1 MPVDAV
7 STSRDGDAPRRRR
20 AVLYVTCLIVVVLT
34 AVIAVWAG
42 GSAEPNTPPAAEG
55 GGPGAGNGPE
65 TGNDPETGNEPGA
78 GSGENENTSG
88 QPSGPRVIAWI
99 GELGPLGGAGPHHG
113 RERAYPSLVQGECD
127 QVLPIL
133 HTIPEPSRSV
143 YEGAASACLAA
154 FHNQPQ
160 LWSRAQAALT
170 TVGSQTSQDCFDK
183 PVHQLLQSL
192 VEVHRQDPGAQFV
205 TRFGSGSA
213 PPCPRV
219 LELIPDHGPREGGY
233 QIRLIGV
240 SLPPMAG
247 IHFGETYLTVNT
259 NDGREAVI
267 TVPPADAVGAP
278 VYEQDGYSYFS
289 VWAEG
294 WPIDLPSASIIFAY
308 DPAEQTER
316 TESAPPASSPPT
328 S

>member
-183 PVHQLLQSL
+183 PVHSWRYIARTQALNSS
-192 VEVHRQDPGAQFV
+192 R
-205 TRFGSGSA
+205 GSA
-213 PPCPRV
+213 AGRRRRV
-219 LELIPDHGPREGGY
+219 R
-233 QIRLIGV
+233 V
-240 SLPPMAG
+240 CW
-247 IHFGETYLTVNT
+247 N
-259 NDGREAVI
+259 
-267 TVPPADAVGAP
+267 
-278 VYEQDGYSYFS
+278 
-289 VWAEG
+289 
-294 WPIDLPSASIIFAY
+294 
-308 DPAEQTER
+308 
-316 TESAPPASSPPT
+316 
-328 S
+328 